1 MNWTIGRK
9 LYLLCGLGMLVAV
22 LVGAA
27 GYWGIVRLQ
36 DETAHLVETSSV
48 LRNHMEADMM
58 HDALRGDVIAALLAS
73 DVSEAE
79 RGQVLVDVREHADR
93 FKRVIQENEGVELDA
108 DTKAA
113 LGEVRPK
120 LDGYVQSAQSMVA
133 LAMRDH
139 DAAEAQMPQF
149 KASFEEL
156 EKSMEKL
163 SDLIEAGVK
172 QSNEREIEAATMAT
186 RAIVVVSLVLLGLM
200 LAAAMLISRSITRP
214 LQAVVA
220 GLKDMAEGE
229 GDLTRR
235 VHIDSKDEL
244 GELAHW
250 FNTFVARVQSTVAAI
265 GRTSQGLATSSEEM
279 MSVSRQMSGT
289 AGDASTG
296 ANMVSAAA
304 EQVSTSVRS
313 VAHAT
318 EEMSTSVREIAENAA
333 NAAKVANQAVLVA
346 DTTNATIVKLGQ
358 SSAEIGQVLKVITSI
373 AEQTNLLA
381 LNATIEAARAGEAG
395 KGFAVVANE
404 VKQLATQ
411 TARAT
416 EDIRER
422 IGAIQ
427 DNSQAAVSAMGQIAQ
442 IIGQIDDFANTI
454 ASAVEEQSATTSQ
467 ISHTVK
473 EGHQG
478 TSEIAKSITGVAEA
492 AQHTSEGAMQTQRS
506 AEELARLAND
516 LRNLVSRFKYDE
528 AAARALADGSHG
540 YAKAA

>member
-27 GYWGIVRLQ
+27 GYWGISRL
-36 DETAHLVETSSV
+36 ETETQRLVVATSA
-48 LRNHMEADMM
+48 LRNHLEGDMM
-58 HDALRGDVIAALLAS
+58 HDALRGDVLAALLAQDAS
-73 DVSEAE
+73 DAE
-79 RGQVLVDVREHADR
+79 RAQVTADVEAHATR
-93 FKRVIQENEGVELDA
+93 FRKVVLENEAAPLDDDTRTALVE
-108 DTKAA
+108 
-113 LGEVRPK
+113 VNPK
-120 LDGYVQSAQSMVA
+120 LDAYVQSAQSIVA
-133 LAMRDH
+133 LALRDH
-139 DAAEAQMPQF
+139 DAAEAQLAQF
-149 KASFEEL
+149 KAAFEDL
-156 EKSMEKL
+156 EGAMEKV
-163 SDLIEAGVK
+163 SDLIETSVRE
-172 QSNEREIEAATMAT
+172 SNEREVDAARQATQAIVLVGLLLIALMLGAAT
-186 RAIVVVSLVLLGLM
+186 
-200 LAAAMLISRSITRP
+200 LINRSITRP
-214 LQAVVA
+214 LHAVVA
-220 GLKDMAEGE
+220 GLRDMAEGE

-265 GRTSQGLATSSEEM
+265 GRTSHGLATSSEEM
-279 MSVSRQMSGT
+279 MAVSRQMSGT

-313 VAHAT
+313 VATAT

-333 NAAKVANQAVLVA
+333 NAAKVANQAVVVA

-427 DNSQAAVSAMGQIAQ
+427 DNSQAAVAAMGQIAS

-467 ISHTVK
+467 ITHTVK

-478 TSEIAKSITGVAEA
+478 TSEIARSITGVAEA

-506 AEELARLAND
+506 AEELAKLASD
-516 LRNLVSRFKYDE
+516 LRHLVSRFRYDDGTPE
-528 AAARALADGSHG
+528 ATQTFARAA
-540 YAKAA
+540 

>member
-27 GYWGIVRLQ
+27 GYWGISRL
-36 DETAHLVETSSV
+36 ETETQRLVVATSA
-48 LRNHMEADMM
+48 LRNHLEGDMM
-58 HDALRGDVIAALLAS
+58 HDALRGDVLAALLAQDAS
-73 DVSEAE
+73 DAE
-79 RGQVLVDVREHADR
+79 RAQVTADVEAHATRFRKVVRENEAAPLDDHTRTALVDV
-93 FKRVIQENEGVELDA
+93 N
-108 DTKAA
+108 
-113 LGEVRPK
+113 PK
-120 LDGYVQSAQSMVA
+120 LDAYVQSAQSIVA
-133 LAMRDH
+133 LALRDH
-139 DAAEAQMPQF
+139 DAAEAQLAQF
-149 KASFEEL
+149 KAAFEDL
-156 EKSMEKL
+156 EGAMEKV
-163 SDLIEAGVK
+163 SDLIETSVRE
-172 QSNEREIEAATMAT
+172 SNEREVAAARQATQAIVLVGLLLIALMLGAAT
-186 RAIVVVSLVLLGLM
+186 
-200 LAAAMLISRSITRP
+200 LINRSITRP
-214 LQAVVA
+214 LHAVVA
-220 GLKDMAEGE
+220 GLRDMAEGE

-265 GRTSQGLATSSEEM
+265 GRTSHGLATSSEEM
-279 MSVSRQMSGT
+279 MAVSRQMSGT

-313 VAHAT
+313 VATAT

-333 NAAKVANQAVLVA
+333 NAAKVANQAVVVA

-427 DNSQAAVSAMGQIAQ
+427 DNSQAAVAAMGQIAS

-467 ISHTVK
+467 ITHTVK

-478 TSEIAKSITGVAEA
+478 TSEIARSITGVAEA

-506 AEELARLAND
+506 AEELAKLASD
-516 LRNLVSRFKYDE
+516 LRHLVSRFRYDDGTPE
-528 AAARALADGSHG
+528 ATQTFARAA
-540 YAKAA
+540 

>member
-27 GYWGIVRLQ
+27 GYWGISRL
-36 DETAHLVETSSV
+36 ETETQRLVVATSA
-48 LRNHMEADMM
+48 LRNHLEGDMM
-58 HDALRGDVIAALLAS
+58 HDALRGDVLAALLAQDAS
-73 DVSEAE
+73 DAE
-79 RGQVLVDVREHADR
+79 RAQVTADVEAHATRFRKVVRENEAAPLDDHTRTALVDV
-93 FKRVIQENEGVELDA
+93 N
-108 DTKAA
+108 
-113 LGEVRPK
+113 PK
-120 LDGYVQSAQSMVA
+120 LDAYVQSAQSIVA
-133 LAMRDH
+133 LALRDH
-139 DAAEAQMPQF
+139 DAAEAQLAQF
-149 KASFEEL
+149 KAAFEDL
-156 EKSMEKL
+156 EGAMEKV
-163 SDLIEAGVK
+163 SDLIETSVRE
-172 QSNEREIEAATMAT
+172 SNEREVAAARQATQAIVLVGLLLIALMLGAAT
-186 RAIVVVSLVLLGLM
+186 
-200 LAAAMLISRSITRP
+200 LINRSITRP
-214 LQAVVA
+214 LHAVVA

-265 GRTSQGLATSSEEM
+265 GRTSHGLATSSEEM
-279 MSVSRQMSGT
+279 MAVSRQMSGT

-313 VAHAT
+313 VATAT

-333 NAAKVANQAVLVA
+333 NAAKVANQAVVVA

-427 DNSQAAVSAMGQIAQ
+427 DNSQAAVAAMGQIAS

-467 ISHTVK
+467 ITHTVK

-478 TSEIAKSITGVAEA
+478 TSEIARSITGVAEA

-506 AEELARLAND
+506 AEELAKLASD
-516 LRNLVSRFKYDE
+516 LRHLVSRFRYDDGTPE
-528 AAARALADGSHG
+528 ATQTFARAA
-540 YAKAA
+540 

>member
-9 LYLLCGLGMLVAV
+9 LYLLCGLGVLVAV

-36 DETAHLVETSSV
+36 DETAHLVETSVV

-58 HDALRGDVIAALLAS
+58 HDALRADVLAALLS
-73 DVSEAE
+73 KEITEAE
-79 RGQVLVDVREHADR
+79 RGQVLVDVKEHADR
-93 FKRVIQENEGVELDA
+93 FKRVIQENEGIELDA
-108 DTKAA
+108 ETKAA

-133 LAMRDH
+133 LAMKDH

-172 QSNEREIEAATMAT
+172 ESNEREVEAATTAT

-200 LAAAMLISRSITRP
+200 LTVAMLISRSITRP

-235 VHIDSKDEL
+235 VHLDSKDEL

-395 KGFAVVANE
+395 KGFAVVASE
-404 VKQLATQ
+404 VKELAKE

-416 EDIRER
+416 EDIATRIHAVQSDTQGAVQSMSR
-422 IGAIQ
+422 IG
-427 DNSQAAVSAMGQIAQ
+427 S
-442 IIGQIDDFANTI
+442 TI
-454 ASAVEEQSATTSQ
+454 AEITEFTNSIAAAIEEQQVVA
-467 ISHTVK
+467 K
-473 EGHQG
+473 EITRNVSEAAHG
-478 TSEIAKSITGVAEA
+478 TSAIAGRIAGHA
-492 AQHTSEGAMQTQRS
+492 
-506 AEELARLAND
+506 
-516 LRNLVSRFKYDE
+516 
-528 AAARALADGSHG
+528 
-540 YAKAA
+540 